1 MRHTRPQL
9 GRKRAVVVGAV
20 GVAAMV
26 AMAVAALA
34 TAGGDQAEQAIVCP
48 SPVGALTAVPEA
60 AQAEV
65 TRELANLDKQLKEA
79 NERLVTSAGEGGPA
93 FVDNAILGPLA
104 SKRTAALDRIAI
116 AIGRVD
122 EKPEGLEQFAKCAL
136 GEAGDVVD
144 VTAAP
149 PADAP
154 AEGEGEQVI
163 ECPSP
168 VDALAA
174 VEVPAS
180 AEAEVERELANL
192 DKQIQEANDRLVSTK
207 GQGGA
212 NFVDNAI
219 LGPLADKRTAALNR
233 IETAIGRAAEKPEGL
248 EQFAECELVE
258 AGAGAGEEGEAG
270 EEAGGMTTTTAPAAD
285 EPADGEQVIACPSP
299 VDAIP
304 AVPAAAQAEVTRE
317 LANLDKQIQEA
328 NDRLVSTKGQGGPN
342 FVDNAILGPLADKRT
357 AALNRIETAIG
368 RVAEK
373 PEGLEQFAE
382 CGLA

>member
-9 GRKRAVVVGAV
+9 GKKRAVVVGAV
-20 GVAAMV
+20 GIAAMV
-26 AMAVAALA
+26 VTAAVALA
-34 TAGGDQAEQAIVCP
+34 TAGPDQAEQAIVCP

-65 TRELANLDKQLKEA
+65 DRELANLDKQLKEA
-79 NERLVTSAGEGGPA
+79 NERLVKSEGEGGPN

-104 SKRTAALDRIAI
+104 SKRTAALDRMAI

-136 GEAGDVVD
+136 GEAGEVAE
-144 VTAAP
+144 VTTAP
-149 PADAP
+149 PAAAP
-154 AEGEGEQVI
+154 AEGEQVI

-168 VDALAA
+168 LDALAQ

-180 AEAEVERELANL
+180 AEAEVE
-192 DKQIQEANDRLVSTK
+192 
-207 GQGGA
+207 
-212 NFVDNAI
+212 
-219 LGPLADKRTAALNR
+219 
-233 IETAIGRAAEKPEGL
+233 
-248 EQFAECELVE
+248 
-258 AGAGAGEEGEAG
+258 
-270 EEAGGMTTTTAPAAD
+270 
-285 EPADGEQVIACPSP
+285 
-299 VDAIP
+299 
-304 AVPAAAQAEVTRE
+304 RE

-382 CGLA
+382 CGLE